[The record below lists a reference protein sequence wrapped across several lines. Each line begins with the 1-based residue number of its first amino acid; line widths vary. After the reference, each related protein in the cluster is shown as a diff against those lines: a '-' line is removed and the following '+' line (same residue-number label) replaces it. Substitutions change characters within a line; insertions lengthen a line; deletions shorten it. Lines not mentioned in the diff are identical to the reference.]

1 MIISENSQLGL
12 RFRNEDVKVAY
23 LKCMVSFVKTR
34 LSSFNDALKFA
45 EGISEKNGGEPVS
58 VEQAQEIAEEIGAL
72 EQYEILMDSGREE
85 QRKIINK
92 VGDLIHTTDLDFI
105 KDDDSKY
112 FLICDSV
119 YKAAELIRI
128 GENFTS
134 RTLKDIKFGKYTYL
148 MGKHTMIRFICA
160 QGAIQGIYYDDLKN
174 NAFEFGLEMEHG
186 KYYFPKD
193 CQKEFSQMMQ
203 VLTFVELG
211 DIEIVT
217 LARNTNNGGEKGK
230 DKVHNASR
238 NTVYVVDS
246 SWNKLIIRTD
256 GFAVRGHFRLQPC
269 GVNHMD
275 RKLMWINAFEKHGY
289 TRRPRAEIVR

>member
-1 MIISENSQLGL
+1 MVISENSQLGL
-12 RFRNEDVKVAY
+12 RFRNEAVKISY
-23 LKCMVSFVKTR
+23 LKCMISFVKTR
-34 LSSFNDALKFA
+34 LSSFNGALKLV
-45 EGISEKNGGEPVS
+45 ESINEQYGGETVS
-58 VEQAQEIAEEIGAL
+58 QEQVQKIVEEIGTL
-72 EQYEILMDSGREE
+72 EQYEIIMDDSREE
-85 QRKIINK
+85 QLEIINK
-92 VGDLIHTTDLDFI
+92 ISELTAVTDLDFM

-148 MGKHTMIRFICA
+148 MGKNIMVRFICVT
-160 QGAIQGIYYDDLKN
+160 GAIKGIYYDDLKN

-211 DIEIVT
+211 DIEVVT
-217 LARNTNNGGEKGK
+217 LQKNQNNGGEKGK

-269 GVNHMD
+269 GINHMD